1 MTIRVLTEKVNSGVR
16 FSILTKA
23 GNPSTRKSVG
33 EKGRDALYAAGCLYF
48 REVDRAFEGAG
59 LDTHYRTVAQR
70 WSFDYSAHGRSRGFA
85 PVQSVALEP
94 WGFAGGTLD
103 APRMNDSGSTPTDS
117 RARTL
122 LCYQAPLEAVP
133 VDGNRTA
140 FRRVFELDEAE
151 VERVLRTPR
160 F

>member
-1 MTIRVLTEKVNSGVR
+1 MPNVLVEKVNSGVR

-23 GNPSTRKSVG
+23 GKPSTRKSVG
-33 EKGRDALYAAGCLYF
+33 DKGREVLYAVGCLYF
-48 REVDRAFEGAG
+48 REVDRAFELAG
-59 LDTHYRTVAQR
+59 LDTHYRRVAQR
-70 WSFDYSAHGRSRGFA
+70 WSFDYSVHSRSVGYS

-94 WGFAGGTLD
+94 WGFAAGTLE

-140 FRRVFELDEAE
+140 FRRVFKIDDAE
-151 VERVLRTPR
+151 IERVLHAPR
-160 F
+160 LG